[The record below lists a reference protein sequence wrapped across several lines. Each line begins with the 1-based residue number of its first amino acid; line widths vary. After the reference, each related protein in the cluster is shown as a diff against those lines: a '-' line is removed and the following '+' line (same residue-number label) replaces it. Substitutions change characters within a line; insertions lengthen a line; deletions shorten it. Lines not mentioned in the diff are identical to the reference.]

1 MADNELNRLKYEI
14 YKKSWLKDY
23 LTFKQFVENQDV
35 AKTFWELQKR
45 KSKKDLKKDLKLD
58 RKKLQNRSNM

>member
-45 KSKKDLKKDLKLD
+45 KSKKDLKKE
-58 RKKLQNRSNM
+58 KKWL